1 MRPGKGRK
9 VFRTVFAAGAVFLL
23 FWVFSVPCPVKL
35 IFSVPCPTCGVSHA
49 LACLLRGD
57 ISGYFAHQPMALP
70 LAIAAALCLMLPA
83 MKRKALRIGTYVFEG
98 IVLGTNTVLYVL
110 RLINR

>member
-1 MRPGKGRK
+1 MRPGKDRK

-35 IFSVPCPTCGVSHA
+35 IFSVPCPTCGVSRA

-70 LAIAAALCLMLPA
+70 LALAVVLCFLLPV
-83 MKRKALRIGTYVFEG
+83 MGKKGLRIGVFVFEG
-98 IVLGTNTVLYVL
+98 LVLAANTVLYVL